1 MQESSSSLALNKM
14 NQLAPKPI
22 TRPGFSMIEVVISV
36 AIIGG
41 LLASVFNI
49 VGVSAQR
56 GFATTQRTKA
66 LWLAN
71 DLLAEIGAK
80 PCTSDAGNILTN
92 TPIDLSDTAALK
104 AAIQGSSRAA
114 FDSLYDYNSWTSSP
128 PVGPAGDPIAGYEG
142 WTRAVTVVPIDP
154 ETFASRVSSDTAAII
169 TVVALGPGN
178 ARQSVS
184 IIRTNAADAKRGLI
198 SPVDAGVDNKAIT
211 K

>member
-1 MQESSSSLALNKM
+1 MKQH
-14 NQLAPKPI
+14 APKP
-22 TRPGFSMIEVVISV
+22 TARPGFSMIEVVMSI

-49 VGVSAQR
+49 VGVSAKR

-80 PCTSDAGNILTN
+80 PCTSDAGNILTG
-92 TPIDLSDTAALK
+92 TPIDLSDTAALN
-104 AAIQGSSRAA
+104 AAIQGGSRAA
-114 FDSLYDYNSWTSSP
+114 FDSIYDFNGWTSSP
-128 PVGPAGDPIAGYEG
+128 PVGPIGGTIAGYQG
-142 WTRAVTVVPIDP
+142 WTRAVTVVPINP
-154 ETFASRVSSDTAAII
+154 QSFTIRTSSDTAALI

-198 SPVDAGVDNKAIT
+198 SPVKVGASQQINAK
-211 K
+211 

>member
-1 MQESSSSLALNKM
+1 
-14 NQLAPKPI
+14 
-22 TRPGFSMIEVVISV
+22 MIEVVVAV

-80 PCTSDAGNILTN
+80 PCTSDAGNILTG
-92 TPIDLSDTAALK
+92 TPINLADTVSLN
-104 AAIQGSSRAA
+104 AAIQGGSRAA
-114 FDSLYDYNSWTSSP
+114 FDSIYDFNGWTSSP
-128 PVGPAGDPIAGYEG
+128 PVGSIGETIAGYQG

-154 ETFASRVSSDTAAII
+154 LNLSSRTSSDTAALI

-184 IIRTNAADAKRGLI
+184 IIRSNAADTKRGLI
-198 SPVDAGVDNKAIT
+198 LPVKVGASQQINAK
-211 K
+211 